1 MSLLSSDARK
11 TKQVATTSGCPA
23 RFMGPS
29 DPKASPNRSGRVAF
43 RWNLRAVV
51 VVSST
56 TAAGPTDPG
65 VVSTQRTTGTP
76 SDRLFA
82 GPGSAMYSDVKIDRF
97 RSWTVGPMATKRPSA
112 DDVSADEINDFVD
125 GAAPA
130 DARRRIAEGLLR
142 DPDANAR
149 MRFYR
154 QQVKE
159 MHRLY
164 DGVLD
169 EPMPDRL
176 ADLVRRARGTDAG
189 G

>member
-1 MSLLSSDARK
+1 
-11 TKQVATTSGCPA
+11 
-23 RFMGPS
+23 
-29 DPKASPNRSGRVAF
+29 
-43 RWNLRAVV
+43 
-51 VVSST
+51 
-56 TAAGPTDPG
+56 
-65 VVSTQRTTGTP
+65 
-76 SDRLFA
+76 
-82 GPGSAMYSDVKIDRF
+82 
-97 RSWTVGPMATKRPSA
+97 MATKRPSA

-154 QQVKE
+154 QQVKQL
-159 MHRLY
+159 HRLY

-176 ADLVRRARGTDAG
+176 AGLVRRARGTDAG

>member
-1 MSLLSSDARK
+1 
-11 TKQVATTSGCPA
+11 
-23 RFMGPS
+23 
-29 DPKASPNRSGRVAF
+29 
-43 RWNLRAVV
+43 
-51 VVSST
+51 
-56 TAAGPTDPG
+56 
-65 VVSTQRTTGTP
+65 
-76 SDRLFA
+76 
-82 GPGSAMYSDVKIDRF
+82 MYSDNKIDRF

-125 GAAPA
+125 GAASA

-149 MRFYR
+149 MRFHR

-159 MHRLY
+159 LQRLY

-189 G
+189 E